1 MRSSDGGATRPSSSI
16 SPQVDGADAAAYE
29 VVEGRLHQERR
40 VGCDLKAWAAVH
52 GFASLALDGPAELQD
67 RAVPDAALAAM
78 LAFVLDGLCGP
89 RASPPAT
96 W

>member
-1 MRSSDGGATRPSSSI
+1 MQGITPGALLGGI
-16 SPQVDGADAAAYE
+16 LDDL